1 MSTGRAPV
9 VIMQPDSSVIN
20 IAHGLAGS
28 GTAVDPFRLTPEA
41 VKKALLQLS
50 WTRKTVFFPCGEYL
64 CEKPIDINF
73 AELFPCTAADDEP
86 IEKCPTFMMLR
97 EGVRFLGEG
106 RGSVL
111 TFTDRS
117 PDSVQFHV
125 HWSCP
130 NTRPSDGDGS
140 ATDTEGVRQVP
151 LFFWE
156 FSGLNI
162 KGCTSSVLV
171 QFGGRTVE
179 HTAWNSCVF
188 DIAVN
193 NGYSERP
200 RAVKNDDLGDVVHD
214 TIASRSGCARGIVI
228 KRALQSRME
237 LVAACHTGVACV
249 LDTCEFNSF
258 NGSFSNGE
266 VEDPEAKRGFSISNH
281 AVGLCM
287 HHCVANGSASI
298 NIEVAYTGILMT
310 GSTRGNTFG
319 AIVSNNCD
327 AEGVLFNDDN
337 VANGMRN
344 VAMCVVRRDVR
355 QEEGVFQPLFTRAS
369 PGSLTI
375 MNTLL

>member
-1 MSTGRAPV
+1 MSIAGRAPV
-9 VIMQPDSSVIN
+9 VVMQPSTSVIN
-20 IAHGLAGS
+20 VAAGLEGS
-28 GTAVDPFRLTPEA
+28 GTSADPWRLTPEA
-41 VKKALLQLS
+41 LLAAVKRLS
-50 WTRKTVFFPCGEYL
+50 WTCKTVFFPCGEYV
-64 CEKPIDINF
+64 CPAPIDLNF
-73 AELFPCTAADDEP
+73 AELFPCTVGPDEP
-86 IEKCPTFMMLR
+86 IERCPTFMMLR

-111 TFTDRS
+111 SFTDS
-117 PDSVQFHV
+117 TIDKVQLHI

-130 NTRPSDGDGS
+130 ETKDSPRDS
-140 ATDTEGVRQVP
+140 ASDTEGVRQVP

-162 KGCTSSVLV
+162 KGNTPSVLV

-193 NGYSERP
+193 NGYSARP
-200 RAVKNDDLGDVVHD
+200 RRLTNDSLGDVVHD
-214 TIASRSGCARGIVI
+214 EIHELSGGARGLVI

-249 LDTCEFNSF
+249 LDTCEFNTI

-266 VEDPEAKRGFSISNH
+266 VEDPEAKRGYSISNH
-281 AVGLCM
+281 AVALYL
-287 HHCVANGSASI
+287 HNCVANGSASI
-298 NIEVAYTGILMT
+298 NIEVAFTGILLS

-327 AEGVLFNDDN
+327 AEGVLFNDDA
-337 VANGMRN
+337 VAQGSRN
-344 VAMCVVRRDVR
+344 VAISVVRRDVR
-355 QEEGVFQPLFTRAS
+355 QEEGVYQPLFTRNSPAS
-369 PGSLTI
+369 VTI
-375 MNTLL
+375 MNTLM